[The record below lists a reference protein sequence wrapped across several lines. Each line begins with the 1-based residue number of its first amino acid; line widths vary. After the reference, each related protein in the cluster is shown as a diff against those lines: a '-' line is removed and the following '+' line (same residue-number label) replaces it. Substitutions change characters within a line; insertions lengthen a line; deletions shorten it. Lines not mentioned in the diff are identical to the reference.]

1 MPLNN
6 GLFITR
12 LSFIDLDS
20 IELSQYPFMI
30 SLEKCYKS
38 YSTLDDSSA
47 TICVPN
53 KTDDVNVSVSNM
65 IIEIAEAKRLLLQ

>member
-1 MPLNN
+1 
-6 GLFITR
+6 
-12 LSFIDLDS
+12 
-20 IELSQYPFMI
+20 MI

-65 IIEIAEAKRLLLQ
+65 IIEIAEAKRLLLQWKVEWC

>member
-12 LSFIDLDS
+12 PSLIDLDS

-30 SLEKCYKS
+30 SFEKCYKS

-53 KTDDVNVSVSNM
+53 KNVNVSVSSM
-65 IIEIAEAKRLLLQ
+65 IIEIVEAKRLVLQ